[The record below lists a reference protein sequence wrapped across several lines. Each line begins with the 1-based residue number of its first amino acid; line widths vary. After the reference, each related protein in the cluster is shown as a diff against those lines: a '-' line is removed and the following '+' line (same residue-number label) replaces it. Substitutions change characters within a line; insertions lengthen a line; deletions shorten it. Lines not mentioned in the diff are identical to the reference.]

1 MANKKTTEAKT
12 TIVNTDIPAS
22 VSLETVNDI
31 SELAPR
37 KVEKKIPS
45 ELWHCVE
52 DATGIGTLVMNL
64 PSGCLIMTVI
74 DQKQSAIQYVPG
86 IRYDEAS
93 KRFSV

>member
-1 MANKKTTEAKT
+1 MANKKTTETKNST
-12 TIVNTDIPAS
+12 NTDTTVVIPPE
-22 VSLETVNDI
+22 VVDDI
-31 SELAPR
+31 PEPAHYTA
-37 KVEKKIPS
+37 KEKISS

-52 DATGIGTLVMNL
+52 DATGIGTLAMNL

-74 DQKQSAIQYVPG
+74 DKKQSAIQYVPG